1 MALISGTQKAF
12 DYAEFDLGGHCAAAK
27 IYYFSRIEL
36 LKERIKKGEP
46 MSASL
51 MGEMS
56 KLITDLLSHR
66 HLYSQ
71 DVAYGTFGNRGGD
84 PVIYYNK
91 LSGYPANLNN
101 QVLLTTPYIAGSTSE
116 RWFSS
121 CTDFLNPEILEA
133 SAVLRTHRMKTQ
145 NHFEYLGNSTNPI
158 PSEMGST
165 NFGLI
170 VDFCFNFTNADLGTT
185 KYFYINHDDSV
196 NIIFNG
202 LLVYRGRA
210 NSRPAFYITV
220 TSDLINKPLPCQII
234 WCQGQGAYK
243 LQLRMANSFG
253 YNLSDYSLIPSSYIS
268 SLTPINE
275 WGDAK
280 NVSFYTFIQQLSM
293 LFNHNHHY
301 TDAGYTSGNA
311 TYSSL
316 MASFAASV
324 ANGTAFVSVN
334 TTTGIANTSDID
346 TQLIDGSGYVRVT
359 HPYTQHSWHYFWS
372 QATNLEY
379 YIDITISPFTVNL

>member
-1 MALISGTQKAF
+1 MALISGTQRAF
-12 DYAEFDLGGHCAAAK
+12 KYAEFDLGGHCASAK
-27 IYYFSRIEL
+27 IYFFTRIEL

-71 DVAYGTFGNRGGD
+71 DVAYDVFGNKSPSD

-101 QVLLTTPYIAGSTSE
+101 QVLLTTPYIAGSSSE

-133 SAVLRTHRMKTQ
+133 SAVLRKHRMKTQ
-145 NHFEYLGNSTNPI
+145 DHFEYLGNSANPI

-202 LLVYRGRA
+202 LSVYRGRA

-253 YNLSDYSLIPSSYIS
+253 YNLSDYSPIPSSYIS

-280 NVSFYTFIQQLSM
+280 NVSFYTFIQQLSA

-301 TDAGYTSGNA
+301 TDAGYSTGNA

-316 MASFAASV
+316 MASF
-324 ANGTAFVSVN
+324 
-334 TTTGIANTSDID
+334 
-346 TQLIDGSGYVRVT
+346 LE
-359 HPYTQHSWHYFWS
+359 HYI
-372 QATNLEY
+372 N
-379 YIDITISPFTVNL
+379 ITISPFTVNL